1 MNELHYLSITELALL
16 LQQREISSHEITQS
30 QLNRIAALDPELHAY
45 TLVTAEQALRE
56 AQHADQEIGQGTY
69 RSALHGVPIALKDLY
84 CTRGIPT
91 TGGTTAR
98 GAYVPSFD
106 ATVVAR
112 LRDAGAILLGKL
124 NLAEGAMAGYG
135 EKFAAPINPWNRSIS
150 PGGSSSGSGVATA
163 AGLCFG
169 SLGTDTGG
177 SIRFPASMCGVV
189 GAKPTW
195 GRISRHGVL
204 DLAPSMDHVGTLTRS
219 VGDAAIMIDAI
230 AGYDKNDPSSL
241 STPAPDLCEATS
253 DQVSNLRIG
262 YAKQYA
268 SQGVDSETVKAVE
281 SAVAAFASRG
291 ATIVDVEIP
300 ALDRYIVAWR
310 DICASEALLAHRQ
323 FFPSRSTD
331 YGPWF
336 RSWLEHGAACS
347 GADYAHAHQLRT
359 ECNAVIARAF
369 ADIDVLLCPAMASPE
384 PRKSDAQFF
393 SQTMGE
399 FSTPRQRFTIPY
411 NFNGAPCVTIPAGLN
426 SRDEPISVQ
435 CVGRPGRDD
444 LVFNAAA
451 ALEQMDQNQKRHP
464 PL

>member
-1 MNELHYLSITELALL
+1 MNELHYFSITELALL

-30 QLNRIAALDPELHAY
+30 QLNRIAALDPELHAF

-69 RSALHGVPIALKDLY
+69 RGALHGVPIALKDLY

-91 TGGTTAR
+91 TGGTAAR

-112 LRDAGAILLGKL
+112 LRDAGAIFLGKL
-124 NLAEGAMAGYG
+124 NLAEGAMAGYS

-189 GAKPTW
+189 GVKPTW

-230 AGYDKNDPSSL
+230 AGYDKNDPTSL
-241 STPAPDLCEATS
+241 STPAPNLREATNA
-253 DQVSNLRIG
+253 QVSNLRIG

-281 SAVAAFASRG
+281 SAVAAFASLG

-310 DICASEALLAHRQ
+310 DICTSEALLAHRQ
-323 FFPSRSTD
+323 FFPSRSAD

-347 GADYAHAHQLRT
+347 GADYAR
-359 ECNAVIARAF
+359 C
-369 ADIDVLLCPAMASPE
+369 S
-384 PRKSDAQFF
+384 S
-393 SQTMGE
+393 
-399 FSTPRQRFTIPY
+399 
-411 NFNGAPCVTIPAGLN
+411 VTD
-426 SRDEPISVQ
+426 RV
-435 CVGRPGRDD
+435 
-444 LVFNAAA
+444 
-451 ALEQMDQNQKRHP
+451 
-464 PL
+464 